1 MVFINNLIL
10 AYFSYGNCISTGA
23 AVHVK
28 AEACG
33 SPCDHLRSSATQ
45 LCHKQAIELQGAQD
59 FSELAALLPPL
70 SFLQSLP
77 PSLLVFCVRCHPFPQ
92 FSALAAPLPLCFY
105 ALVAFLPLSSCF
117 LFFCTSAL
125 FCTRCPLLPLLREE
139 GGQRGQKLKG
149 KGGNQQGRG
158 KGDRKCQNR
167 GGGKACAK

>member
-1 MVFINNLIL
+1 MVFINLIL
-10 AYFSYGNCISTGA
+10 AYFSYGNCTSTGA

-77 PSLLVFCVRCHPFPQ
+77 PFPSRFLRSLPPFHPQ

-125 FCTRCPLLPLLREE
+125 FCTRCPLLPL
-139 GGQRGQKLKG
+139 
-149 KGGNQQGRG
+149 QQGRKGGSEG
-158 KGDRKCQNR
+158 KS
-167 GGGKACAK
+167 